1 MHLKDREVIEMIRKI
16 AKWINEGKIQPPSY
30 LYRDYECNKRLMGLI
45 VVMITAL
52 AMCVD
57 FLGAL

>member
-1 MHLKDREVIEMIRKI
+1 MIRKI

>member
-1 MHLKDREVIEMIRKI
+1 MIRKL

-30 LYRDYECNKRLMGLI
+30 LYCAHECNKRLMGLI
-45 VVMITAL
+45 IVMVTAL

-57 FLGAL
+57 FVRAL